1 MQKKHG
7 KKTDGTEN
15 DGKKSLK
22 SVIQFLDM
30 LAAHQAKVIPAS
42 PPSQILQVLTVKV
55 QVPAE

>member
-42 PPSQILQVLTVKV
+42 SPCQILQVLTVKV
-55 QVPAE
+55 QAPAE